1 MNSKHD
7 YSYYENECH
16 IENTDNEYL
25 SFKEKHVES
34 TRFFFESRK
43 INKRKEKDFLKSSTD
58 YSNRKS

>member
-25 SFKEKHVES
+25 SFKEKHVEVILM
-34 TRFFFESRK
+34 K
-43 INKRKEKDFLKSSTD
+43 CMKKDK
-58 YSNRKS
+58 